1 MGVFGLDMS
10 VYENEL
16 EMRLRRLGYD
26 VGCMEYVKIGF
37 EDGQVVYRRLPN
49 VDDFGG
55 ISDRILNIYMRDL
68 MRVLESLNNDR
79 GAGVFVE

>member
-1 MGVFGLDMS
+1 MDVS
-10 VYENEL
+10 VYEKEL

-26 VGCMEYVKIGF
+26 VGCMEYVKVGF

-55 ISDRILNIYMRDL
+55 ISERILNIYTRDL
-68 MRVLESLNNDR
+68 LMVLDSLNNDR